1 MFAFQIQFVY
11 LIKLDKYGLLSQ
23 QMIIYSQKPT
33 YNNILIYRTNT
44 CLYKCNITGYKLNI
58 LFLH

>member
-23 QMIIYSQKPT
+23 QINDNLFT
-33 YNNILIYRTNT
+33 ETNI
-44 CLYKCNITGYKLNI
+44 
-58 LFLH
+58 

>member
-33 YNNILIYRTNT
+33 YNNILIYK
-44 CLYKCNITGYKLNI
+44 YMFI
-58 LFLH
+58 